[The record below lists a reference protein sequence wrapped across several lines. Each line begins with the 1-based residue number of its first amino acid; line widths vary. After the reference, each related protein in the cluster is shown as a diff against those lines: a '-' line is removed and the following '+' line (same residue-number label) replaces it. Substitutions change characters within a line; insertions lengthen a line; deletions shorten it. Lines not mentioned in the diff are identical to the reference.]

1 MSADKTRTVLVD
13 SGFPEA
19 LTGETETRFVYNLLP
34 VGKFYDKRYG
44 ELYVSDQMLQQME
57 QNFGRYPAY
66 KVPVKLGHGD
76 GAPSPGEVIGIQAKP
91 EGLEI
96 TMTVDKD
103 TSEAILKKQ
112 YRYMSAEFDEAYQDK
127 ETGKPVGAVLLGAAL
142 VNQPANPYMEPL
154 VLVDEI
160 MPKQSGENSNNDV
173 QNAGA
178 GAPANPIDVP
188 NPDRR
193 TDEMDKEAVELLK
206 KQLSDMEVREK
217 EARDAMNAAIEAQ
230 KAQEARAQEQAA
242 QAEAQ
247 IDEAQR
253 KIAEL
258 EAANLALCNEKE
270 QAESVQNEAEVKT
283 FCDKWAGRGIPPA
296 MLDKVRPLL
305 MSRSGRIIRLSDDA
319 KDDIPSLKFFDELF
333 EGLPKVPMGQ
343 IGSSETPPR
352 ELSDIEKA
360 KKRGEAIA
368 ATVMAQ

>member
-1 MSADKTRTVLVD
+1 VNGDKIKTVLVD

-19 LTGETETRFVYNLLP
+19 LKGETETRFVYNLLP

-44 ELYVSDQMLQQME
+44 EIYVGDQMLQQME
-57 QNFGRYPAY
+57 ANFGKYPAY
-66 KVPVKLGHGD
+66 KVPVKIGHGD

-96 TMTVDKD
+96 IMTVDQE

-154 VLVDEI
+154 KFVDGI
-160 MPKQSGENSNNDV
+160 DPKP
-173 QNAGA
+173 
-178 GAPANPIDVP
+178 PANKPDGGQDSEEQ

-206 KQLSDMEVREK
+206 KQLSEMEVREK
-217 EARDAMNAAIEAQ
+217 EARDAMEASIEAQ
-230 KAQEARAQEQAA
+230 KAREAKAEEQAA
-242 QAEAQ
+242 QAQAQ
-247 IDEAQR
+247 IDEAQK

-258 EAANLALCNEKE
+258 EAANQALCAEKE
-270 QAESVQNEAEVKT
+270 QAEAAQNEAEVKT

-296 MLDKVRPLL
+296 MLEKVKPLL
-305 MSRSGRIIRLSDDA
+305 MSRTGRVIRLSDDA
-319 KDDIPSLKFFDELF
+319 RDDVPSLKFFDELF
-333 EGLPKVPMGQ
+333 EGLPRVPMGQ
-343 IGSSETPPR
+343 LGSGETPPR
-352 ELSDIEKA
+352 ELSDVERA

-368 ATVMAQ
+368 ASVTAQK